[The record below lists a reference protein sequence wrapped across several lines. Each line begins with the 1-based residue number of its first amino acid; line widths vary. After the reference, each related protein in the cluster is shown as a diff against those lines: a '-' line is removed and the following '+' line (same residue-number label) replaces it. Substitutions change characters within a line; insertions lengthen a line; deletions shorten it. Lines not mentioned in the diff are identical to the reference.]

1 MVTPET
7 IPLLNAKSGSLWT
20 SLSKL
25 QSTVRTIP
33 HDSKG
38 YEYTYASLDRVWDAI
53 RQPLADAGLAVA
65 QIVESVE
72 GRTAVRT
79 ILAHCETGERIE
91 GLAVAPPADGKAR
104 MSALQAMGA
113 DCTYLRRY
121 GLSSI
126 LGLTTDADVDGA
138 WMEMPTKGCTLDNPS
153 PRVAYEEEQIDRSIE
168 AGDKKQA
175 SLKEVRDWC
184 VGLKG
189 ALREAKS
196 KEAFTAHKNDAIR
209 HFGELPEMVKT
220 TLDTAY
226 KVWSKGQTTLN
237 QESK

>member
-1 MVTPET
+1 MA
-7 IPLLNAKSGSLWT
+7 NNLWS

-38 YEYTYASLDRVWDAI
+38 HGYTYASLDRVWDAI
-53 RQPLADAGLAVA
+53 RAPLAEAGLAVA

-79 ILAHCETGERIE
+79 ILAHCESGERVE
-91 GLAVAPPADGKAR
+91 GLAVAPAASGTGAR
-104 MSALQAMGA
+104 MSPTQVMGA
-113 DCTYLRRY
+113 DISYLRRY

-138 WMEMPTKGCTLDNPS
+138 WMELPKAEPVPS
-153 PRVAYEEEQIDRSIE
+153 EKRTEP
-168 AGDKKQA
+168 
-175 SLKEVRDWC
+175 SLSEVRQWC
-184 VGLKG
+184 DGLKG

-196 KEAFTAHKNDAIR
+196 VEDFSRHKNDAIE
-209 HFGELPEMVKT
+209 HFGTLPEMVKN
-220 TLDTAY
+220 TLDTAF
-226 KVWSKGQTTLN
+226 KVWKKGQTTLD
-237 QESK
+237 KGAK